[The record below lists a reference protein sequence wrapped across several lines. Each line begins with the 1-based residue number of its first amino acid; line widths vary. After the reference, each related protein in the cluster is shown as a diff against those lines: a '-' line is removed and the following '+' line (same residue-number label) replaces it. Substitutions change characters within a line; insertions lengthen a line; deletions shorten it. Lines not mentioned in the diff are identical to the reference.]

1 MTSRLDRHAHIA
13 TLRTRRLPIP
23 DAEVH
28 QVPAALDD
36 SGLVSEV
43 EPLVAQ
49 STGRSRT
56 LGVRS
61 LLLGMCLAA
70 ARNAGTVTLTSVT
83 NLLYFALSDQARE
96 QLGVPRYPDHANG
109 FEAAYGVVRR
119 LFHRIEEAVDPSPL
133 PKNHRLDRDLVAC
146 LLSEADPDELTRKRS
161 LMPWI
166 ANRILA
172 MSLRDAHVL
181 LEGRWNGSAALDATV
196 IGTYAK
202 GLSSDS
208 PVTAS
213 DPDAGWYV
221 RTAKH
226 KDPLVTDVPAQERVK
241 KRLFGYDACLVVARD
256 PDHDGAPLPDG
267 SANPDV
273 VPSLVVAF
281 SLDKPSHRPSEVAL
295 EALQHVDPRY
305 PRGYLAGDRLYP
317 DQKAHKFQLPI
328 RALGYQPVYDYAKDQ
343 LGVQAQFAGAEL
355 IEGNWYCPSMP
366 QPLKDA
372 TKDLV
377 GKKIDKQTWINRIR
391 QRTAYLF
398 MPKQRTDA
406 EGHRRMMCPAEANRG
421 QCSLKPYTLGRGIHL
436 PLIDPAPSPVGSPT
450 ACTQRTITLPPE
462 AGAQLWQPLQYGTA
476 EWQRV
481 YFRLRNAIE
490 GMNGFGKDPFYERLE
505 SGGTRRIRGIAAQA
519 ILLAFQLA
527 HANKRKLAAW
537 AGSIALHGDHPHR
550 RPTRRR
556 KTKPL
561 GTWTPEGYLTE
572 TTA

>member
-1 MTSRLDRHAHIA
+1 MTSRLDRQDHLDK
-13 TLRTRRLPIP
+13 LRTRRPPVP
-23 DAEVH
+23 DTEVH
-28 QVPAALDD
+28 EVLTALDA
-36 SGLVSEV
+36 SGLVAEV

-49 STGRSRT
+49 STGRNRT
-56 LGVRS
+56 LTVRA

-70 ARNAGTVTLTSVT
+70 ARNAGTVIFASVT
-83 NLLYFALSDQARE
+83 NLLYFALTDETRE
-96 QLGVPRYPDHANG
+96 RLKIPYYPDHAQG

-133 PKNHRLDRDLVAC
+133 PKNHRLDRELVAR
-146 LLSEADPDELTRKRS
+146 LLGEADPDELASRRS
-161 LMPWI
+161 LMLRV
-166 ANRILA
+166 ANRILS
-172 MSLRDAHVL
+172 MSLLDAHPL
-181 LEGRWNGSAALDATV
+181 LEGRWNGSAVLDATV

-221 RTAKH
+221 RTTKH
-226 KDPLVTDVPAQERVK
+226 KDPLLTDTPAQERIK
-241 KRLFGYDACLVVARD
+241 KRLYGYDACLVVARD
-256 PDHDGAPLPDG
+256 PDHDGTPLPDG

-281 SLDKPSHRPSEVAL
+281 SLDKPSHRPAEVAL

-317 DQKAHKFQLPI
+317 DQKPDKFQLPI
-328 RALGYQPVYDYAKDQ
+328 RAMGYQPVYDYAKDQ

-377 GKKIDKQTWINRIR
+377 AKKIDKQTWINRIR
-391 QRTAYLF
+391 QRTTYLF
-398 MPKQRTDA
+398 LPKQRADA
-406 EGHRRMMCPAEANRG
+406 EGHRRMMCPAEANRT

-436 PLIDPAPSPVGSPT
+436 PLIDPAPSPVGPPT
-450 ACTQRTITLPPE
+450 ACTQHTITIPPE
-462 AGAQLWQPLQYGTA
+462 AGAQLWQPLQYGTE

-490 GMNGFGKDPFYERLE
+490 GMNGFGKDPLYERLE

-527 HANKRKLAAW
+527 HANKRKLATW
-537 AGSIALHGDHPHR
+537 AGSITLHGSHPHR

>member
-1 MTSRLDRHAHIA
+1 MTSSLDRQDHLAK
-13 TLRTRRLPIP
+13 LQTRRLPVP

-28 QVPAALDD
+28 EVLAALDA
-36 SGLVSEV
+36 SGLLSEV

-49 STGRSRT
+49 STGRKRT
-56 LGVRS
+56 LTVRA

-70 ARNAGTVTLTSVT
+70 ARNAGTVIFTSVT
-83 NLLYFALSDQARE
+83 NILYFSLTDEMRAR
-96 QLGVPRYPDHANG
+96 LDIPHYPDHARG
-109 FEAAYGVVRR
+109 FEAAYHVVRR
-119 LFHRIEEAVDPSPL
+119 LIHRIEKAVDPSPL
-133 PKNHRLDRDLVAC
+133 PKNHRLDRELAAR
-146 LLSEADPDELTRKRS
+146 LLAEADPDELADRRS
-161 LMPWI
+161 LMLRVV
-166 ANRILA
+166 NRILD
-172 MSLRDAHVL
+172 MSLLDAHPL
-181 LEGRWNGSAALDATV
+181 LEGRWDGSAALDATV

-202 GLSSDS
+202 GLSADS

-226 KDPLVTDVPAQERVK
+226 KDPLAMDEPPQERIK
-241 KRLFGYDACLVVARD
+241 KRLYGYDLCLVVARD

-267 SANPDV
+267 SANPDA
-273 VPSLVVAF
+273 VPSLIVAF
-281 SLDKPSHRPSEVAL
+281 SLDKPSHRPAEVAL

-317 DQKAHKFQLPI
+317 DQKPDKFQLPI

-355 IEGNWYCPSMP
+355 VEGNWYCPSMP

-372 TKDLV
+372 TKDLI

-391 QRTAYLF
+391 QRTTYLF
-398 MPKQRTDA
+398 MPKQRADA

-490 GMNGFGKDPFYERLE
+490 GMNGFSKDPLYERLE

-527 HANKRKLAAW
+527 HANKRKLATW
-537 AGSIALHGDHPHR
+537 AGSIALHGNQPHR

-572 TTA
+572 ATT